1 MTETEMLSDREI
13 VEIEEMFPH
22 AEYQPSLSPDEVP
35 PCEFC
40 KGTIDDHKAN
50 CVVPHVHALCQTVR
64 ALRKE
69 LSEAYYESCEICDQ
83 EIVSGDGTKIHTFA
97 VGGCCWNK
105 SQETI
110 AALRDQLARS
120 QAENER
126 LASQLKEWQEDKDT
140 KAGYL

>member
-1 MTETEMLSDREI
+1 MPTEQQTEILSDEQLK
-13 VEIEEMFPH
+13 EIEAHFH
-22 AEYQPSLSPDEVP
+22 LTTDGDAVFVLSRAP
-35 PCEFC
+35 
-40 KGTIDDHKAN
+40 
-50 CVVPHVHALCQTVR
+50 ALCQTVR

-110 AALRDQLARS
+110 AALRDQLAQS
-120 QAENER
+120 EAENER